1 MDSVTVTY
9 NELHYLFGQLNDE
22 DSTYTMIIPTNEA
35 WDAAYER
42 LAPYYVYNKK
52 KEFRDSLQDLYT
64 KRGIINDLIFSHTV
78 QRSVEDSLISTS
90 ENVFYNPFDYILSD
104 YSSINDGVVCSN
116 GNVFVVDSLR
126 HAPWDSWH
134 SKLKIEAEYIN
145 THKSKE
151 NTTVEYSRN
160 LEVTDPLYYKVSN
173 RSYLEL
179 VPKSSSSA
187 TEVDFNIWNTLAAT
201 YDVKIVFLPQHLA
214 TDKSVAKQCQ
224 PNYIRVDMS
233 YLNEGGS
240 KTETVHLVA
249 AKDSVMVDPTRID
262 TVNVGSI
269 TFPVSTYADEV
280 ASTKLNLRFAGKSG
294 EKTKSRT
301 FLIDCVI
308 LEPAKN

>member
-1 MDSVTVTY
+1 M
-9 NELHYLFGQLNDE
+9 
-22 DSTYTMIIPTNEA
+22 
-35 WDAAYER
+35 
-42 LAPYYVYNKK
+42 
-52 KEFRDSLQDLYT
+52 
-64 KRGIINDLIFSHTV
+64 
-78 QRSVEDSLISTS
+78 
-90 ENVFYNPFDYILSD
+90 
-104 YSSINDGVVCSN
+104 
-116 GNVFVVDSLR
+116 
-126 HAPWDSWH
+126 
-134 SKLKIEAEYIN
+134 
-145 THKSKE
+145 
-151 NTTVEYSRN
+151 
-160 LEVTDPLYYKVSN
+160 TDPLYYKVSN